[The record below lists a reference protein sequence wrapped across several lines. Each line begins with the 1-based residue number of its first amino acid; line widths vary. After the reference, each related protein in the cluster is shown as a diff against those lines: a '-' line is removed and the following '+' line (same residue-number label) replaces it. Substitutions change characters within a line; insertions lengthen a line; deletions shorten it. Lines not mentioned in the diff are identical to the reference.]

1 MAAIS
6 LAAHHAAAP
15 ATNDYGSPF
24 RDYSQSAN
32 TARIRRIETLY
43 AEAHC
48 KQTHAFVQEQKQQH
62 LGLQRLRMSLWEAAG
77 A

>member
-1 MAAIS
+1 MAANAS
-6 LAAHHAAAP
+6 AAHVAAP

-24 RDYSQSAN
+24 RDYSQSAD
-32 TARIRRIETLY
+32 TARGRRIEALY

-48 KQTHAFVQEQKQQH
+48 KQTHAFVQEQKRQH
-62 LGLQRLRMSLWEAAG
+62 LGLQRRRMSLWEAAG